1 MLLLEVMQ
9 YLDANLT
16 VPQIGSSSETNGQG
30 LGMAEPLTIVSED
43 IDDIPLLLA
52 QPERIGV

>member
-1 MLLLEVMQ
+1 MQ
-9 YLDANLT
+9 YLDSNLT
-16 VPQIGSSSETNGQG
+16 VPQIGSSSETSGQG
-30 LGMAEPLTIVSED
+30 LGMAEPLTIVSEG